1 LEIARAAVVG
11 AGLMGHGIAQI
22 VAQVGKSEVYLA
34 DVKQEFLDGGL
45 KMIDDSLGRFVRKGE
60 LGLNELAEIKGRI
73 HPTLSLEEA
82 VQEADIVVEA
92 APEDVQLKRRLLSQI
107 DKIAPQH
114 TIMTSNTSS
123 ISITLLAKATKR
135 PEKLCGM
142 HFFNPPQLM
151 KLVEI
156 VRGAKTSSETIQTV
170 KEFAQRLGKDP
181 IIVKKD
187 VPGFVVNR
195 ILVPALNEAIFLV
208 QDDVADP
215 ADIDKAI
222 QLGLNWPMG
231 PLRLVDYIGL
241 DTTLA
246 MAKILAKDT
255 AERKQAIS
263 TLLRRMVKERKL
275 GRKTGKGF
283 YDWAEKR

>member
-1 LEIARAAVVG
+1 LEIARAAVIG
-11 AGLMGHGIAQI
+11 AGLIGHGIAQI

-208 QDDVADP
+208 QDDVADT

-263 TLLRRMVKERKL
+263 TLLRRMVKEGKL
-275 GRKTGKGF
+275 GRKAGKGF

>member
-1 LEIARAAVVG
+1 MEIARAAVVG

>member
-1 LEIARAAVVG
+1 
-11 AGLMGHGIAQI
+11 
-22 VAQVGKSEVYLA
+22 
-34 DVKQEFLDGGL
+34 
-45 KMIDDSLGRFVRKGE
+45 MIDDSLGRFVRKGE
-60 LGLNELAEIKGRI
+60 LSLNELAEIKGRI

-114 TIMTSNTSS
+114 TIMASNTSS

-275 GRKTGKGF
+275 GRKAGKGF

>member
-1 LEIARAAVVG
+1 MEVARAAVIG

-22 VAQVGKSEVYLA
+22 VAQVGKSEVYLT
-34 DVKQEFLDGGL
+34 DVKQEFLDSGL

-60 LGLNELAEIKGRI
+60 LSLNELAEIKGRI

-114 TIMTSNTSS
+114 TIVTSNTSS

-275 GRKTGKGF
+275 GRKAGKGF

>member
-22 VAQVGKSEVYLA
+22 VAQVGKSEVYLT
-34 DVKQEFLDGGL
+34 DVKQEFLDSGL

-60 LGLNELAEIKGRI
+60 LSLNELAEIKGRI

-82 VQEADIVVEA
+82 IHEADIVVEA
-92 APEDVQLKRRLLSQI
+92 APEDVQLKQRLLSQI

-156 VRGAKTSSETIQTV
+156 VRGAKTSSETIQAV

-181 IIVKKD
+181 VIVKKD

-208 QDDVADP
+208 QDDVADT

>member
-22 VAQVGKSEVYLA
+22 VAQVGKSEVYLT

-60 LGLNELAEIKGRI
+60 LSLNELAEIKGRI

-246 MAKILAKDT
+246 MTKILAKDT

>member
-22 VAQVGKSEVYLA
+22 VAQVGKSEVYLT

-181 IIVKKD
+181 VIVKKD

-263 TLLRRMVKERKL
+263 TLLRRMVKEGKL
-275 GRKTGKGF
+275 GRKAGKGF

>member
-1 LEIARAAVVG
+1 MEIARAAVIG
-11 AGLMGHGIAQI
+11 AGLIGHGIAQI

-60 LGLNELAEIKGRI
+60 LGLNELAEIKRRI

>member
-22 VAQVGKSEVYLA
+22 VAQVGKFEVYLT

-60 LGLNELAEIKGRI
+60 LSLNELAEIKGRI

-255 AERKQAIS
+255 AEPKKAIS
-263 TLLRRMVKERKL
+263 TLLRRMVKEGKL
-275 GRKTGKGF
+275 GRKAGKGF
-283 YDWAEKR
+283 YDWSEKR

>member
-1 LEIARAAVVG
+1 MEIARAAVVG

-22 VAQVGKSEVYLA
+22 VAQVGKSEVYLT

-156 VRGAKTSSETIQTV
+156 VKGAKTSSETIQTV

-255 AERKQAIS
+255 AEPKKAIS
-263 TLLRRMVKERKL
+263 TLLRRMVKEGKL
-275 GRKTGKGF
+275 GRKAGKGF
-283 YDWAEKR
+283 YDWSEKR